1 MKIIKRVLLILAL
14 LFVFVIGALGIAGY
28 MEYRDALEEMP
39 LSEKIEEIRKQPDY
53 VTYDEIAPYL
63 LDATVSV
70 EDKRF
75 YTHGGIDYLAT
86 ARAIAS
92 NVFYNGIVS
101 GGSTITQQLAKN
113 LYFGYDPSVVRKAP
127 EIFMA
132 KDLEEHYTKEE
143 ILELYVNVINYGD
156 NHIGI
161 KQAAEGYFQIA
172 PSALNLDQASLLAG
186 IPQSPSNYQLSN
198 HETVARKR
206 QKIVLEAMLRD
217 EKITE
222 QQYEEMI
229 AKIEK

>member
-113 LYFGYDPSVVRKAP
+113 LYFGYEPSVVRKAA

-206 QKIVLEAMLRD
+206 QKVVLEAMLRD

>member
-113 LYFGYDPSVVRKAP
+113 LYFGYEPSVVRKAA

>member
-1 MKIIKRVLLILAL
+1 MKIIKRVLLYLVL
-14 LFVFVIGALGIAGY
+14 LFVFAIGALGIAGY
-28 MEYRDALEEMP
+28 MEYRDALKEMP
-39 LSEKIEEIRKQPDY
+39 LSEKIEKIRKQPDY

-113 LYFGYDPSVVRKAP
+113 LYFGYEPSVVRKAA

-206 QKIVLEAMLRD
+206 QKVVLEAMLRD
-217 EKITE
+217 GKITE

>member
-14 LFVFVIGALGIAGY
+14 LFVFAIGALGIAGY
-28 MEYRDALEEMP
+28 MEYRDALKEMP

-113 LYFGYDPSVVRKAP
+113 LYFGYEPSVVRKAA